1 MASRLVVV
9 KAGTSSITTPDGK
22 LDEEEMGKLADQI
35 AEVME
40 RKDRMIL
47 VTSGAIAAGVAEL
60 GIPRR
65 PSHDIDFQQASAAT
79 GQSVLMAKYRE
90 LFKPHGIKV
99 AQILLTAEDLS
110 NRTSYLHTSN
120 VLKRLLELGVLP
132 IINEND
138 VTSVDELLP
147 TSEQYR
153 VNFSDNDIL
162 SALVA
167 TAIRAD
173 ILVIL
178 SDVDGLYTSDP
189 REPEAVLMKTVENI
203 TPELK
208 DSLTGKKSKTG
219 RGGIQSKI
227 RAAEIAT
234 KSGIPVV
241 IANSRRENVIP
252 DILSGIEVGTYFKPE
267 GKMSAV
273 KSWIAY
279 SASVKGQIFI
289 NEGARKAILDGSSL
303 LAVGITKVTGQFNA
317 GDVVG
322 IVDQNNEEFAKGNPN
337 YTSNEINMI
346 RGLQASEIKKKLGN
360 AKEVIGRKKI
370 HLLKETFGK

>member
-1 MASRLVVV
+1 M
-9 KAGTSSITTPDGK
+9 
-22 LDEEEMGKLADQI
+22 
-35 AEVME
+35 
-40 RKDRMIL
+40 
-47 VTSGAIAAGVAEL
+47 
-60 GIPRR
+60 PR
-65 PSHDIDFQQASAAT
+65 FFLQ
-79 GQSVLMAKYRE
+79 L
-90 LFKPHGIKV
+90 
-99 AQILLTAEDLS
+99 EDLS

-147 TSEQYR
+147 TSERYR

-167 TAIRAD
+167 NAIRAD
-173 ILVIL
+173 ILIIL

-189 REPEAVLMKTVENI
+189 KEPEVVLIKTVENI

-208 DSLTGKKSKTG
+208 ESLTGKKSKAG

-241 IANSRRENVIP
+241 IVNSRRENVIP
-252 DILSGIEVGTYFKPE
+252 DILSGKEVGTYFKKE
-267 GKMSAV
+267 GKLSAV
-273 KSWIAY
+273 KNGIAY
-279 SASVKGQIFI
+279 SASVKGQIFV
-289 NEGARKAILDGSSL
+289 NEGAKMAILEGSNL
-303 LAVGITKVTGQFNA
+303 LAVGITKVMGQFNA

-322 IVDQNNEEFAKGNPN
+322 LVDQNGEEFAKGNPN
-337 YTSNEINMI
+337 YTNNEINMI
-346 RGLQASEIKKKLGN
+346 RGLQASEIKKKWVVHDQRKSSGERRYIYSVDLMKIKG
-360 AKEVIGRKKI
+360 GRSI
-370 HLLKETFGK
+370 

>member
-1 MASRLVVV
+1 
-9 KAGTSSITTPDGK
+9 
-22 LDEEEMGKLADQI
+22 
-35 AEVME
+35 
-40 RKDRMIL
+40 
-47 VTSGAIAAGVAEL
+47 
-60 GIPRR
+60 
-65 PSHDIDFQQASAAT
+65 
-79 GQSVLMAKYRE
+79 
-90 LFKPHGIKV
+90 
-99 AQILLTAEDLS
+99 
-110 NRTSYLHTSN
+110 
-120 VLKRLLELGVLP
+120 
-132 IINEND
+132 
-138 VTSVDELLP
+138 
-147 TSEQYR
+147 
-153 VNFSDNDIL
+153 
-162 SALVA
+162 
-167 TAIRAD
+167 
-173 ILVIL
+173 LVIL

-189 REPEAVLMKTVENI
+189 KEPEAVLMKTVENI
-203 TPELK
+203 TTELK
-208 DSLTGKKSKTG
+208 DSLTGRKSKTG

-322 IVDQNNEEFAKGNPN
+322 IVDQDDEEFAKGNPN
-337 YTSNEINMI
+337 YTSNEINVI
-346 RGLQASEIKKKLGN
+346 RGLQTSEIKKKLGN
-360 AKEVIGRKKI
+360 AREVIGRKKI
-370 HLLKETFGK
+370 HLL

>member
-147 TSEQYR
+147 TSERYR

-317 GDVVG
+317 GDVVD
-322 IVDQNNEEFAKGNPN
+322 IVDQNNDEFAKGNPN

-370 HLLKETFGK
+370 HLLKETLGK